1 MARYTKPELR
11 EQIKEEIKAS
21 DKGGRKGQW
30 SARKSQ
36 LLTQEY
42 KRRGGGFL
50 GEKDERQK
58 SLQRW
63 GNENWQTKEGD
74 TRARRGGTTSRYL
87 PKRAWDELS
96 DSQKRATDTKKRE
109 ASRSGRQYVANT
121 GPAKRARKD
130 ATSPAKRARRDVT
143 GPAKRARRD
152 SAGPAKQPRK
162 AARTG
167 GRMSEMPVAEAAKL
181 VRGLDTRQLRAA
193 LRTERDGKGR
203 KTLIKRLEAELGRR

>member
-63 GNENWQTKEGD
+63 GNEKWQTKEGD

-109 ASRSGRQYVANT
+109 ASRNGRQYVANT
-121 GPAKRARKD
+121 GPAKRARRD
-130 ATSPAKRARRDVT
+130 ATSPAKQQRNAT
-143 GPAKRARRD
+143 
-152 SAGPAKQPRK
+152 GPAKQPRK
-162 AARTG
+162 GAGTA

-193 LRTERDGKGR
+193 LRTERGGKGR
-203 KTLIKRLEAELGRR
+203 KTLIQRLEAELGRR